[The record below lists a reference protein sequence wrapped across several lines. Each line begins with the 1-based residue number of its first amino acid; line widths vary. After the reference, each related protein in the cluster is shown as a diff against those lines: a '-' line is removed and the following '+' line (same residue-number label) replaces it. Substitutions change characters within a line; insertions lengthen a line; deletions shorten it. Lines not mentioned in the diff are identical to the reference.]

1 VSNQSRKAEEAFQEA
16 IKRGHSDAATYLN
29 LSFIKIHQKDSTGAI
44 AQAQKALEINPRLA
58 MAHYNLGIA
67 FFMSRNFKK
76 TEQAFVRTLELD
88 PGLKDAWSGLGD
100 LYFQN
105 QQLEKA
111 RTFYLKYL
119 AIDPVK
125 GRVHNNLAVIYYY
138 QKEFRPAH
146 REMIE
151 AEKSGFPVN
160 EEFKKELKKALEK
173 QDM

>member
-1 VSNQSRKAEEAFQEA
+1 
-16 IKRGHSDAATYLN
+16 
-29 LSFIKIHQKDSTGAI
+29 
-44 AQAQKALEINPRLA
+44 
-58 MAHYNLGIA
+58 MAR
-67 FFMSRNFKK
+67 SFKK
-76 TEQAFVRTLELD
+76 AEQAFLRTLELD

-111 RTFYLKYL
+111 RTSYLKYL
-119 AIDPVK
+119 AIDPGK

-138 QKEFRPAH
+138 QKEFQLAQ

-160 EEFKKELKKALEK
+160 EEFKKALKKALETQEK
-173 QDM
+173 